1 MTTTDNTKRVT
12 LASMA
17 YIIIILAGV
26 KIATP
31 ILVPF
36 LLSLF
41 LVIITK
47 PFYDAL
53 HAKGLPGWLVFTII
67 LVVILLFDLL
77 LVFIISASVDS
88 FSNNIS
94 FYNEKLNEYR
104 KEISRLSARLGI
116 KDTHQ
121 LDTLFD
127 PKRVMGFIAGTL
139 SSFSD
144 ILSNGI
150 LILLTVIFIFIESKI
165 FPDKVKAIARNQE
178 NIRYFNVINH
188 QINQY
193 MMIKTYVSLGTGVI
207 IGLSLALIRLDFA
220 VLWGLIAFMLNYIP
234 NIGSLIAAIPPI
246 ILALVQ
252 FGVGGALGV
261 MAIYLAVNFV
271 IGNYIEP
278 KLMGKGLGLSVLVVF
293 LSLIFWGWLL
303 GPVGMFLSIPITL
316 VFKIIMQIN
325 PNTRWI
331 AVLLGDANDLEPQMD
346 TDYEIRR

>member
-1 MTTTDNTKRVT
+1 MTMTDNTKRVS
-12 LASMA
+12 LASLA
-17 YIIIILAGV
+17 YLIIILAGV

-31 ILVPF
+31 IIVPF

-67 LVVILLFDLL
+67 LAGILLFDLL
-77 LVFIISASVDS
+77 LLVIISASVDS
-88 FSNNIS
+88 FSGNLD
-94 FYNEKLNEYR
+94 FYNQRLREYR
-104 KEISRLSARLGI
+104 DQIVTLSRRLGI
-116 KDTHQ
+116 KDHQ
-121 LDTLFD
+121 QMDNLFD
-127 PKRVMGFIAGTL
+127 PQRIMSFIAGTL

-150 LILLTVIFIFIESKI
+150 LILLTVVFIFIESKI
-165 FPDKVKAIARNQE
+165 FPDKVKAVARNQE

-193 MMIKTYVSLGTGVI
+193 MMIKTYVSLGTGII
-207 IGLSLALIRLDFA
+207 IGGVLALIRLDFA
-220 VLWGLIAFMLNYIP
+220 VLWGLIAFLLNYIP

-261 MAIYLAVNFV
+261 MAIYLAVNFI

-278 KLMGKGLGLSVLVVF
+278 KLMGRGLGLSVLVVF

-331 AVLLGDANDLEPQMD
+331 AILLGDEHDLHGVTQID
-346 TDYEIRR
+346 TE

>member
-1 MTTTDNTKRVT
+1 MTTTNNTKRVT

-47 PFYDAL
+47 PFYGAL
-53 HAKGLPGWLVFTII
+53 HAKGLPGWLVFTIM
-67 LVVILLFDLL
+67 LVVFLLFDLL

-165 FPDKVKAIARNQE
+165 FPDKVKAIARNQK

-316 VFKIIMQIN
+316 VFKITMQIN

-346 TDYEIRR
+346 TD

>member
-1 MTTTDNTKRVT
+1 
-12 LASMA
+12 MA
-17 YIIIILAGV
+17 YLIIILAGV

-31 ILVPF
+31 IIVPF

-67 LVVILLFDLL
+67 LTGILLFDLL

-88 FSNNIS
+88 FTSNIS
-94 FYNEKLNEYR
+94 FYNERLTVYR
-104 KEISRLSARLGI
+104 DRLTDLSARLGI
-116 KDTHQ
+116 HDKQ
-121 LDTLFD
+121 QMDTLFD
-127 PKRVMGFIAGTL
+127 PKKVMSFIAGTL

-220 VLWGLIAFMLNYIP
+220 VLWGLIAFLLNYIP

-252 FGVGGALGV
+252 FGVGGSLGV
-261 MAIYLAVNFV
+261 MAIFLVVNFV
-271 IGNYIEP
+271 IGNYVEP
-278 KLMGKGLGLSVLVVF
+278 KLMGRGLGLSVLVVF

-303 GPVGMFLSIPITL
+303 GPIGMFLSIPITL

-331 AVLLGDANDLEPQMD
+331 AILLGDEQDLEPVT
-346 TDYEIRR
+346 TD